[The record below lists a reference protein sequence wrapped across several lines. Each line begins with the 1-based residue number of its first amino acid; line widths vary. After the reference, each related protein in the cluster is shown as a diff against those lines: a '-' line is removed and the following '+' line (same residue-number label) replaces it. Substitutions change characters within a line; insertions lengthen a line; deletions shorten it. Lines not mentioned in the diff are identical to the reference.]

1 MRPRRQRGR
10 LGRPAAL
17 EADYIVVGA
26 GSAGAA
32 VAARLSE
39 DPNVTV
45 LLLEAGA
52 PDTALELHVPAAF
65 KKLFRSAYDWNYD
78 TVPQPGLEGRT
89 VYWPRGK
96 TLGGSSSLNAMM
108 WVRGFAADYDEWADA
123 AGPAWSWRSLIP
135 YFRRVERT
143 QSAANAARHPTHGTD
158 GAQAVEHQ
166 RDPRP
171 QTAAFLAAAAEL
183 RHPVTVANLPEGQ
196 GFSQTMVSQS
206 RGARVSTADAYLRPA
221 RRRPNLRI
229 VTGAHV
235 RRVTFAPST
244 PPVAEPVEAPATP
257 PVASTPRV
265 AEAVEAPS
273 IPLSASTPPVAEPVE
288 ALRATGVYVDIAGV
302 TRHATARREVILCGG
317 AINTPQLL
325 MLSGIGPADHLAE
338 HGIPLMVDAPGV
350 GANLQDHLV
359 AGLAP
364 AAKGGT
370 LYTAESRQ
378 QLARY
383 LSGRRGMLTSN
394 VAEAYGF
401 VRTAVADRAGVPDGL
416 PDIEIIFAPAPYVGE
431 GLVPLPAEGITVGAI
446 LLRPRSRGTI
456 RLASADP
463 SAKPLI
469 DPAYLSDPDGIDAAT
484 MLAGLAEC
492 ERLIAT
498 DALGAVT
505 TGGWIQPEGGERMT
519 PEERAEMSLRRYSH
533 TLYHPVGTARMGSV
547 AGGAVVDGA
556 LRVHGA
562 TGLRVADASV
572 MPTVIRGHTN
582 APAIVIGEM
591 AADLIRQA

>member
-1 MRPRRQRGR
+1 VRPRRRRG
-10 LGRPAAL
+10 LAATL

-26 GSAGAA
+26 GSSGAA
-32 VAARLSE
+32 LAARLSE
-39 DPNVTV
+39 DPSVSV
-45 LLLEAGA
+45 LLLEAGG

-78 TVPQPGLEGRT
+78 TVPQPALEGRT

-123 AGPAWSWRSLIP
+123 AGPAWSWRSLVP

-143 QSAANAARHPTHGTD
+143 ESAMGSAAADGSAEPTHGTD
-158 GAQAVEHQ
+158 GAQAVQHQ

-183 RHPVTVANLPEGQ
+183 GHPVTVANLPKGQ

-221 RRRPNLRI
+221 RRRRNLRI

-235 RRVTFAPST
+235 RRVTFADAVGDT
-244 PPVAEPVEAPATP
+244 GGGPAHMP
-257 PVASTPRV
+257 
-265 AEAVEAPS
+265 
-273 IPLSASTPPVAEPVE
+273 
-288 ALRATGVYVDIAGV
+288 RATGVYVDIGGV
-302 TRHATARREVILCGG
+302 TRHATARREMILCGG

-325 MLSGIGPADHLAE
+325 MLSGIGPAAHLAE
-338 HGIPLMVDAPGV
+338 HGIAVVVDAPGV
-350 GANLQDHLV
+350 GSNLQDHLV

-370 LYTAESRQ
+370 LFTAESRQ

-401 VRTAVADRAGVPDGL
+401 VRTAVADRAGMPAGL
-416 PDIEIIFAPAPYVGE
+416 PDVEIIFAPAPYVGE
-431 GLVPLPAEGITVGAI
+431 GLVPLPGEGLTVGAI

-463 SAKPLI
+463 YAKPLI

-498 DALGAVT
+498 DALRAVT
-505 TGGWIQPEGGERMT
+505 TGGWIQPDGGERMT
-519 PEERAEMSLRRYSH
+519 PEERAELSLRRYSH
-533 TLYHPVGTARMGSV
+533 TLYHPVGTARMG
-547 AGGAVVDGA
+547 AGPEAVVDSS
-556 LRVHGA
+556 LRVRGV

-572 MPTVIRGHTN
+572 MPTLIRGHTN
-582 APAIVIGEM
+582 APAIVIGEV
-591 AADLIRQA
+591 AADLIRQG